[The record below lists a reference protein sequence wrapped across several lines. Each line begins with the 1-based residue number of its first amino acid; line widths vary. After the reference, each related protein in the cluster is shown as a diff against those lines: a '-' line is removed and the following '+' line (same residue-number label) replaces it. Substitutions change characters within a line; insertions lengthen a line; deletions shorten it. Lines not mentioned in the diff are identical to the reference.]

1 METNTEPKEVESTN
15 QNTQLNQNH
24 DFNGALA
31 QIDWGAANDQE
42 LEELQQV
49 KQEDT
54 KYGRLMADATA
65 KPMDIE
71 PNCIQ
76 NSAKRLNFLSMQQAG
91 LCAHFNGK
99 ECEPR
104 NDGGTKTSASS
115 SSSSTTTTNSG
126 DGIEGGGGGGAK
138 AVVLNQ
144 FMVDAQ
150 NLKG

>member
-1 METNTEPKEVESTN
+1 METKTETKTEPKEVESTN

-54 KYGRLMADATA
+54 KYGRLMANATA

-71 PNCIQ
+71 PNYIE
-76 NSAKRLNFLSMQQAG
+76 NSNQRLEFLRTQKAG
-91 LCAHFNGK
+91 LCARFNGK

-104 NDGGTKTSASS
+104 IGGGTKTNASS
-115 SSSSTTTTNSG
+115 SSTSTSTST
-126 DGIEGGGGGGAK
+126 IAP
-138 AVVLNQ
+138 Q
-144 FMVDAQ
+144 H
-150 NLKG
+150 